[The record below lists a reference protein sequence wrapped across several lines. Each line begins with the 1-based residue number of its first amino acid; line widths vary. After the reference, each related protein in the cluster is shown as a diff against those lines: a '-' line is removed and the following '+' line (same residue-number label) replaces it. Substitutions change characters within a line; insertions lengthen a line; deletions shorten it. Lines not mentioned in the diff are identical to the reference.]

1 MSDAMSDAYAVQ
13 RLYDDAVKATE
24 KLKEELEA
32 AEQGHR
38 GLMPNMYELTQSMNY
53 VLKEAGWEIRRLPR

>member
-1 MSDAMSDAYAVQ
+1 MSDAMSDANGVTQ
-13 RLYDDAVKATE
+13 LYDDAVKAAE
-24 KLKEELEA
+24 KLKEELQA
-32 AEQGHR
+32 AEQGYR